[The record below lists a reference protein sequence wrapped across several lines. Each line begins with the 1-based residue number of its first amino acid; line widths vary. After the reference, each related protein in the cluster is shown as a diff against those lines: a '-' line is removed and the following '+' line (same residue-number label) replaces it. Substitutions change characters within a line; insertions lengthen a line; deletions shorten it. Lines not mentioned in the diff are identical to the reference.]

1 MHHLTLFEK
10 ASGLVVLMLG
20 ILFIVLL
27 IGAGFKLA
35 SDAKVEE
42 AEQSVQ
48 RRAERLARN
57 IVKQSLDGCR
67 LQVIQRIEVVEDDL
81 KGGKV

>member
-20 ILFIVLL
+20 ILFIVIL

-81 KGGKV
+81 KGGKE

>member
-20 ILFIVLL
+20 ILFIVIL

-81 KGGKV
+81 KGGRA

>member
-1 MHHLTLFEK
+1 MHHLTMFEK

-42 AEQSVQ
+42 AEQSVK

-81 KGGKV
+81 KGGRA

>member
-1 MHHLTLFEK
+1 MHHLTMFEK
-10 ASGLVVLMLG
+10 ASGIVVLMLAL
-20 ILFIVLL
+20 LFIVIL
-27 IGAGFKLA
+27 IGAGFKVA
-35 SDAKVEE
+35 ADAAIEE
-42 AEQSVQ
+42 AEQSVE

-81 KGGKV
+81 KGGRT

>member
-1 MHHLTLFEK
+1 MHHLTAFEK
-10 ASGLVVLMLG
+10 GSGLVVLFIALVFII
-20 ILFIVLL
+20 ILIA
-27 IGAGFKLA
+27 AGFKVA
-35 SDAKVEE
+35 ADAKVEE

-67 LQVIQRIEVVEDDL
+67 LQVIQRIEIVEDDL
-81 KGGKV
+81 KGGTM

>member
-20 ILFIVLL
+20 ILLIVLL

-42 AEQSVQ
+42 AEQSVK

-57 IVKQSLDGCR
+57 IVKQSLYGCR

-81 KGGKV
+81 KGGRA

>member
-1 MHHLTLFEK
+1 MHPLTMFEK
-10 ASGLVVLMLG
+10 ASGLVVLMLAV
-20 ILFIVLL
+20 LFIVLL

-35 SDAKVEE
+35 SDAKIEE

-48 RRAERLARN
+48 RRAERIARN
-57 IVKQSLDGCR
+57 IVKQSLDGCQ

-81 KGGKV
+81 KGERA

>member
-10 ASGLVVLMLG
+10 ASGLIVLMLG

-81 KGGKV
+81 KGGKE

>member
-1 MHHLTLFEK
+1 MHHLTMFEK

-35 SDAKVEE
+35 SDAKVDE

-57 IVKQSLDGCR
+57 IVKQRLDGCR
-67 LQVIQRIEVVEDDL
+67 LQVVQRIEVVEDDL
-81 KGGKV
+81 KGGRA

>member
-1 MHHLTLFEK
+1 MHQLSVFEK
-10 ASGLVVLMLG
+10 ASGLAVLMLAV
-20 ILFIVLL
+20 LFIVLL
-27 IGAGFKLA
+27 IAAGFKVA
-35 SDAKVEE
+35 CDAKIEE
-42 AEQSVQ
+42 AEQSVK

-81 KGGKV
+81 KGGKE

>member
-1 MHHLTLFEK
+1 MHHLTMFEK

-27 IGAGFKLA
+27 IGAGFKIA

-81 KGGKV
+81 KGGRA

>member
-10 ASGLVVLMLG
+10 ASGLVVLMLAV
-20 ILFIVLL
+20 LFIVLL

-35 SDAKVEE
+35 YDAKDKERE
-42 AEQSVQ
+42 RSFN
-48 RRAERLARN
+48 RRVERLARN
-57 IVKQSLDGCR
+57 IVKQSLDGCQ

-81 KGGKV
+81 KGGRT

>member
-81 KGGKV
+81 KGGRA

>member
-1 MHHLTLFEK
+1 MHHLTMFEK

-48 RRAERLARN
+48 R
-57 IVKQSLDGCR
+57 
-67 LQVIQRIEVVEDDL
+67 
-81 KGGKV
+81 

>member
-48 RRAERLARN
+48 RRAERLAKRL
-57 IVKQSLDGCR
+57 VRERLDGCR

-81 KGGKV
+81 KGGRT

>member
-35 SDAKVEE
+35 YDAKDKERE
-42 AEQSVQ
+42 RSFN
-48 RRAERLARN
+48 RRVERLARN

-81 KGGKV
+81 KGGRT

>member
-57 IVKQSLDGCR
+57 IVKQSLAGCR

-81 KGGKV
+81 KGGRA

>member
-1 MHHLTLFEK
+1 MHQLSMFEK
-10 ASGLVVLMLG
+10 ASGLVVLMLAV
-20 ILFIVLL
+20 LFIVML

-57 IVKQSLDGCR
+57 IVKKRLDGCR
-67 LQVIQRIEVVEDDL
+67 LQVVKRIEVAEDDL
-81 KGGKV
+81 KGGRA

>member
-27 IGAGFKLA
+27 IGAGFKIA

-81 KGGKV
+81 KGGRA

>member
-35 SDAKVEE
+35 YDAKDKERE
-42 AEQSVQ
+42 RSFN
-48 RRAERLARN
+48 RRVERLARN

-81 KGGKV
+81 KGGRA

>member
-20 ILFIVLL
+20 ILVIVLL
-27 IGAGFKLA
+27 IAAGFKVA
-35 SDAKVEE
+35 YDAKDKERE
-42 AEQSVQ
+42 RSFN
-48 RRAERLARN
+48 RRVERLARN

-81 KGGKV
+81 KGGRA